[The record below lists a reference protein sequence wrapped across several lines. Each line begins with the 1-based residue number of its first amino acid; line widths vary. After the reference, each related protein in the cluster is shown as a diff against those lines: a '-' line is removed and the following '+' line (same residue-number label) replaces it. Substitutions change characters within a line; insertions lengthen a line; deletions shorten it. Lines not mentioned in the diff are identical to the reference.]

1 MKTSLNKAAT
11 ATPTTTTSQHTAI
24 NTITLISPD
33 SVEER
38 DFSLVTQTQNPTISQ
53 STDTAS
59 TDKSMPTTTTGTK
72 DSTQSTNTASTTDKS
87 MAITT
92 TKDSTDANTLS
103 DALCKSKVDSSNSG
117 SLPHE
122 SSEAIQ
128 SSIGVESDAKW
139 LPGLFVFGGMDTS
152 GHIHG
157 DCFILCP
164 QLESSKQ

>member
-59 TDKSMPTTTTGTK
+59 TTDKSMPTTTTK
-72 DSTQSTNTASTTDKS
+72 DSTQSADTASTTDKS
-87 MAITT
+87 MATTT

-103 DALCKSKVDSSNSG
+103 GALCKSKVDSSNSG

-128 SSIGVESDAKW
+128 SSIGVESDVEW